1 MTTGDQDPNA
11 YGQPSGFP
19 PPPNPYGQPSA
30 AGYPPPPPPGYP
42 PPPPAG
48 YLPPPPPYGAP
59 GSYPP
64 VPPPGYGVRPGGLGA
79 RFGARI
85 IDGLLVGIVAGVLA
99 MAFGAS
105 SNIMVTGLFSG
116 VLMFAYF
123 VAMEVTQGRT
133 VGKMALGLSVH
144 GPGGAPKP
152 DVKQSA
158 IRNAFTLL
166 TVIPYL
172 GGLLAF
178 IAYNVALGVCLLS
191 ALTICLSSYVCTACS
206 MRESLRVPPQGF
218 AARRRTSLCRTR
230 L

>member
-1 MTTGDQDPNA
+1 MTTGGFDPNA
-11 YGQPSGFP
+11 D
-19 PPPNPYGQPSA
+19 PYAQ
-30 AGYPPPPPPGYP
+30 PPGYP

-48 YLPPPPPYGAP
+48 YPPPPNPYGQQPGYPPPPPPPPAGYPPPPNPYGAP
-59 GSYPP
+59 GGYPAP
-64 VPPPGYGVRPGGLGA
+64 PPPGWGGYQGVHPGGLGV
-79 RFGARI
+79 RFGARV
-85 IDGLLVGIVAGVLA
+85 IDGLLVGIVAGLLA
-99 MAFGAS
+99 LAFGAS

-133 VGKMALGLSVH
+133 VGKMLLGLSVH

-166 TVIPYL
+166 TIVPYV

-178 IAYNVALGVCLLS
+178 IAYVVIAV
-191 ALTICLSSYVCTACS
+191 TINGSPTK
-206 MRESLRVPPQGF
+206 QGKHDEL
-218 AARRRTSLCRTR
+218 AGGTQVVKG
-230 L
+230 